1 MLINALA
8 QLAVSG
14 STAAAVCLLLRRM
27 ARGRL
32 SARWEDRMVKLSL
45 LFALVPW
52 NCLFSWIRLLPGA
65 VFSPSVGGP
74 GSLRRRTVALPAQTV
89 GCRPGAVE
97 QGRFQTG
104 TLTLPEWGLARW
116 PRLAAG
122 LLGLTRSCCPRA
134 WDGWCAQ
141 RRPQKRGDGGLLRAD
156 LLGPAR

>member
-65 VFSPSVGGP
+65 VFSPSEGGTVLP
-74 GSLRRRTVALPAQTV
+74 PAAEPVALPGGTV
-89 GCRPGAVE
+89 WMPPAALSGEGVS
-97 QGRFQTG
+97 QTG
-104 TLTLPEWGLARW
+104 TLTLPQW
-116 PRLAAG
+116 
-122 LLGLTRSCCPRA
+122 
-134 WDGWCAQ
+134 
-141 RRPQKRGDGGLLRAD
+141 
-156 LLGPAR
+156 

>member
-1 MLINALA
+1 MLINTLA

-65 VFSPSVGGP
+65 VFSPSEGETVLP
-74 GSLRRRTVALPAQTV
+74 PAAEPVALPGGTV
-89 GCRPGAVE
+89 WMPPAALSGEGVS
-97 QGRFQTG
+97 QTG
-104 TLTLPEWGLARW
+104 TLTLPQWGLAL
-116 PRLAAG
+116 LAAVW
-122 LLGLTRSCCPRA
+122 LLGAACGS
-134 WDGWCAQ
+134 
-141 RRPQKRGDGGLLRAD
+141 
-156 LLGPAR
+156 